1 MSDRHKGFLAN
12 FRSNKE
18 ELNDFLVSDALEYQR
33 LHLGI
38 TYLLFSVENK
48 LISYMTLAMGALKI
62 PDEDF
67 ELRGKKLKE

>member
-1 MSDRHKGFLAN
+1 LSDRHKGFLAN